1 METLLDL
8 DSLSSARQK
17 TPHEYAAPCP
27 ACGGH
32 DRFVILPHRP
42 PTGRYFCRQCGASGD
57 GIDYLR
63 TFEGMSYPDACR
75 AFGIT
80 PKQYTRQERKA
91 HQKRNMGHSGAYQRR
106 PAQQG
111 NASSCKV
118 VTRVTSD
125 QKELVTPPEAWQ
137 TRAADFVAECLDA
150 VGRTREAQ
158 SELYGN
164 HRGGRGLYPAGS
176 VEAGIGWNPRPR
188 FESRAAWGLPPQ
200 EGSKHPALLV
210 LPKGILIATRRAGG
224 AVVNL
229 TIRRPD
235 TDLAAHPDWKK
246 FHQVAGS
253 TNAPYIVGSR
263 GLPVVLVEAALDA
276 ALLHQEAGHLVSAV
290 AFMGA
295 TKAPDREAVDF
306 IKAAPLVIACRDN
319 DPAGKK
325 ALARWRAFL
334 PCPVVSIPPLDGYK
348 DLTDQHRAACD
359 IFNPD
364 AENMPTL
371 EEWAAEAV
379 SIASEKAPRR
389 AD

>member
-8 DSLSSARQK
+8 FPSARK
-17 TPHEYAAPCP
+17 HSSTVYAAPCP
-27 ACGGH
+27 ACGGT
-32 DRFVILPHRP
+32 DRFRIWPTKGE
-42 PTGRYFCRQCGASGD
+42 TGRFYCNQCEASGD

-63 TFEGMSYPDACR
+63 RFEGLSYGDACR
-75 AFGIT
+75 AFGVQ
-80 PKQYTRQERKA
+80 PREYARQERKA

-106 PAQQG
+106 PAQSV
-111 NASSCKV
+111 NSFSCKV
-118 VTRVTSD
+118 VNASQPFTVHPS
-125 QKELVTPPEAWQ
+125 LPPEAWQ
-137 TRAADFVAECLDA
+137 TRAAEFVAECLDA

-164 HRGGRGLYPAGS
+164 HRGGRGLYPAGA

-200 EGSKHPALLV
+200 EGSKHPDLLV

-235 TDLAAHPDWKK
+235 IDLAAHPDWKK

-325 ALARWRAFL
+325 ALARWRTFL

-348 DLTDQHRAACD
+348 DLTEQHRAACD